1 MTKTS
6 FHFFILR
13 KVTYDKN
20 FDLLSKCKK
29 KVNC

>member
-1 MTKTS
+1 MIKTS

-13 KVTYDKN
+13 KVTNDKN

-29 KVNC
+29 K